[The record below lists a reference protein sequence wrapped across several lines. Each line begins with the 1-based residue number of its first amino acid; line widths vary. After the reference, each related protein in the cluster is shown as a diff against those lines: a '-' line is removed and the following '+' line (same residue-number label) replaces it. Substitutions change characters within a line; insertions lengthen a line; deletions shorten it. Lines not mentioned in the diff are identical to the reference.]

1 MIMRRRNIVGA
12 LVLLVGCLAVWLY
25 FNRTVKADL
34 SNYAPADSLGYVE
47 VNDLAEVAGG
57 ITNTRAWKSLAG
69 PVGAPTNL
77 MPNKWLVRLAR
88 WTGIGSIDTILFAR
102 SQVAIVLGGAE
113 GTQQGS
119 TLTIKPLTTFIIDT
133 HTSQRRMRAT
143 VERHIEELARRLY
156 RSPVFVRK
164 QIQETDLQEW
174 QTADGTHAIVFTF
187 VDSAVIVSND
197 ETSVLRSIDARA
209 GRRASLTGAGDLS
222 TARLTLDSAN
232 AALFGYIAQ
241 SGAKS
246 LLQAFA
252 LYRSGPSP
260 DAVTAARI
268 FSDTIGGL
276 IKNIGWTSRFV
287 DGGVE
292 DRSLIALADGVADK
306 LRSSMSPERA
316 PDVTKLLFVPKDIH
330 SLSLYQSR
338 DASNFWLDLN
348 ATVSSHT
355 DLIGAV
361 AARPMLR
368 ALVKPYGIDDA
379 DSFARGIGPGLHTV
393 RLEKDSPAVLIA
405 EVFDR
410 PALRKAIGQRFGQN
424 PKSEIIGGAELLSSP
439 KDNWA
444 AAFIEN
450 SFLIGPG
457 DLVRKCLQ
465 TRAGSDSV
473 SSNDRFRKSQQ
484 LVDVSLPLISVT
496 FTDDQQA
503 AISFVEAFSDHDR
516 PAFATNAAA
525 IEAATA
531 SLPFAASASLLKGQ
545 SLEWTSRS
553 SFGVAGSLA
562 TELIPAR
569 AN

>member
-1 MIMRRRNIVGA
+1 MIVRRRNIIGA
-12 LVLLVGCLAVWLY
+12 LVILVACFALWIY
-25 FNRTVKADL
+25 WNRTVKTDL
-34 SNYAPADSLGYVE
+34 SNYAPADLLAYIEAS
-47 VNDLAEVAGG
+47 DLAEVAGG
-57 ITNTRAWKSLAG
+57 VTNTQAWKSLAD
-69 PVGAPTNL
+69 PVGAPASLT
-77 MPNKWLVRLAR
+77 PNRWLIRLAR
-88 WTGIGSIDTILFAR
+88 WTGIGSTDTVLFAR

-113 GTQQGS
+113 GTQEGS
-119 TLTIKPLTTFIIDT
+119 TLTIKPLMTFIIDT

-143 VERHIEELARRLY
+143 VERHVEELARRLY
-156 RSPVFVRK
+156 RNPVFVRK
-164 QIQETDLQEW
+164 QIQGADLQEW
-174 QTADGTHAIVFTF
+174 QTSDGTHAIVFTF
-187 VDSAVIVSND
+187 VDTVVIISND
-197 ETSVLRSIDARA
+197 ETSVLHSIDARV
-209 GRRASLTGAGDLS
+209 GRRASLMGAGDLA
-222 TARLTLDSAN
+222 TARLNLNAAN
-232 AALFGYIAQ
+232 APLFGYVSQ
-241 SGAKS
+241 SGVKS

-260 DAVTAARI
+260 DAVTAARV
-268 FSDTIGGL
+268 FSDTVGGL
-276 IKNIGWTSRFV
+276 IKSIGWTSRFV

-292 DRSLIALADGVADK
+292 DRSSIALADGVADK
-306 LRSSMSPERA
+306 LRSSMSPERG
-316 PDVTKLLFVPKDIH
+316 PDVTKLPFIPKEIH
-330 SLSLYQSR
+330 SLSLYQFR
-338 DASNFWLDLN
+338 DPSNFWVDLN

-379 DSFARGIGPGLHTV
+379 DSFARGVGPRLQTV

-410 PALRKAIGQRFGQN
+410 PALRKAIAPRFGPS
-424 PKSEIIGGAELLSSP
+424 PKTEMIGEAELLLSP

-450 SFLIGPG
+450 SFLIGPD

-465 TRAGSDSV
+465 VRGSSDSV

-484 LVDVSLPLISVT
+484 LVDVSLPLTSIT

-503 AISFVEAFSDHDR
+503 AISFVEAFSNHDR

-525 IEAATA
+525 IEAATGA
-531 SLPFAASASLLKGQ
+531 LPFAASASLLKAQ

-553 SFGVAGSLA
+553 SFGVVGSLA
-562 TELIPAR
+562 IELSPAP